1 MFRRNYSKTFE
12 QKHKKGKNYH
22 YGLIFNNVTRFT
34 LHVNFLTTEQKFE
47 LIPNLQSQIFVIQ
60 YLVKSYKCEQNHK
73 KSRNKI

>member
-34 LHVNFLTTEQKFE
+34 LQVNFLTTEQKFE
-47 LIPNLQSQIFVIQ
+47 LIPNLKSQIFVISGKK
-60 YLVKSYKCEQNHK
+60 LQNHK